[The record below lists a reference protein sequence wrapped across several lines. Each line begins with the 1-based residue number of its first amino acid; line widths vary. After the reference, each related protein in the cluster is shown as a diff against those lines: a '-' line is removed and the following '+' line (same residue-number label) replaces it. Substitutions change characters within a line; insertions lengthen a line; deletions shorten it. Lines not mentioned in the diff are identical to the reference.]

1 MTNLLELLV
10 VYCTELD
17 RVCPE
22 PQRWSELYQMLMQH
36 RRKDSPELYW
46 PLILGGWW
54 DTSHLDKI
62 IRLQHHLKWAE
73 SHGCLPQADAF
84 LRGLPEDEW
93 HHVGD

>member
-1 MTNLLELLV
+1 MTNSLESLID
-10 VYCTELD
+10 YCIDRD

-22 PQRWSELYQMLMQH
+22 ARRWYELHQMLLQH
-36 RRKDSPELYW
+36 RRKDSPELYS

-54 DTSHLDKI
+54 DTSNIEKI

>member
-1 MTNLLELLV
+1 MTNLLELLF
-10 VYCTELD
+10 VYCNELD

-22 PQRWSELYQMLMQH
+22 PMKWHELYQMLLQH
-36 RRKDSPELYW
+36 RRKDSPELYS
-46 PLILGGWW
+46 PLILGGW
-54 DTSHLDKI
+54 DTSNIEKI

-93 HHVGD
+93 HHVGE